1 VIDNLTMVCTN
12 VPFWLGLGLILQS
25 RYVESFSGNKY
36 GRESILRHS
45 NIDIN
50 PSTKH
55 GAGVGFFPSALNHG
69 PRHSPLTTN
78 TPARSRQVRFS
89 PRPTTSLHLG
99 MPNLAPLQ
107 AVLHSD
113 PSFCL
118 TGILLLS
125 AFGISLERR
134 TVVGKALSAPL
145 ATMALALIIA
155 NIGVMP
161 FGSPIYSA
169 INRYL
174 VPLAVP
180 MLLYDSDLRR
190 VVRDTGSLLL
200 AFSVGTAATVIGTLV
215 AFPLIPL
222 QSLGSNTGWRVACA
236 LAARH
241 IGGAINF
248 VAVAE
253 TLKIPASAVSAA
265 IAADNVVVALYFG
278 FLFGISEAGPGA
290 DASALSS
297 SAGDAAVPQVDIGV
311 EGEYDV
317 SVSSLPAAG
326 ADAEMADEKAVAP
339 PSENAISLPTLGVA
353 ISTASALV
361 TFGGILTK
369 AILPAGTSAL
379 PLTSVLTVFGAT
391 VFPKFFTRIR
401 AAGTALGILFIQM
414 FFAASGV
421 SGSIAL
427 VLQQAPT
434 LFAFS
439 ALQIGVHF
447 TVLMT
452 AGRWIFGLP
461 KNELYLAS
469 NANVGGPT
477 TAAAMAQAK
486 SWDRLVLPALLIGI
500 LGYSSAT
507 AIALGLG
514 PILLRMPLLGQ

>member
-1 VIDNLTMVCTN
+1 
-12 VPFWLGLGLILQS
+12 
-25 RYVESFSGNKY
+25 
-36 GRESILRHS
+36 
-45 NIDIN
+45 
-50 PSTKH
+50 
-55 GAGVGFFPSALNHG
+55 
-69 PRHSPLTTN
+69 
-78 TPARSRQVRFS
+78 
-89 PRPTTSLHLG
+89 
-99 MPNLAPLQ
+99 MPNLASLQ

-134 TVVGKALSAPL
+134 TVIGKALSAPL

-161 FGSPIYSA
+161 FDSPIYGA

-174 VPLAVP
+174 IPLAVP

-190 VVRDTGSLLL
+190 VVRDTGSLLK
-200 AFSVGTAATVIGTLV
+200 AFAVGAVATVIGTLV
-215 AFPLIPL
+215 AFPIIPL
-222 QSLGSNTGWRVACA
+222 RSLGSNTSWRVACA

-278 FLFGISEAGPGA
+278 FLFSISEAGPG
-290 DASALSS
+290 DASA
-297 SAGDAAVPQVDIGV
+297 AGAQVDIGV
-311 EGEYDV
+311 EGEYDF
-317 SVSSLPAAG
+317 SYHPDFATT
-326 ADAEMADEKAVAP
+326 DAKEPKEKAVAA
-339 PSENAISLPTLGVA
+339 SKNAISLSTLGIA
-353 ISTASALV
+353 ISTASCLV
-361 TFGGILTK
+361 TAGGILTK

-379 PLTSVLTVFGAT
+379 PLTSVLTVAGAT

-401 AAGTALGILFIQM
+401 AAGTALGILCIQM

-447 TVLMT
+447 AVLMA

-461 KNELYLAS
+461 PRELYLAS

-486 SWDRLVLPALLIGI
+486 NWDRLVLPALLVGI

-507 AIALGLG
+507 AIALALG
-514 PILLRMPLLGQ
+514 PILRRLPLLG